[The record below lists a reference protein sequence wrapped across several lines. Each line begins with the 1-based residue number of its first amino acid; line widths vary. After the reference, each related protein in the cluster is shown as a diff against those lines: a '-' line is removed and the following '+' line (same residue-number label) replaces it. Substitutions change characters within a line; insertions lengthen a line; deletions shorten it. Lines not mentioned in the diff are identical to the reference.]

1 LQESDRDET
10 FPHQSRLVTDPRFT
24 VIVPVFD
31 EEEGLRSTVELLL
44 KSLAAGDPF
53 ELLLVDDGS
62 NDRSHEIMEELSREN
77 PVIRVLRHSRNCG
90 YGAAIKTGIRKAR
103 SPLIAITDA
112 DGTYPDGRLPEL
124 VALAADADMVVGART
139 GDDVEY
145 PMLRRIPKWFMVR
158 YASWIVGQRIPDLNS
173 GMRVFRRDAAVR
185 LMRILPDT
193 FSFTTTITVAMMRN
207 RDDVRFVPIGY
218 SARIGTSKIRPI
230 QDTLRFFQLILRT
243 GMYFAP
249 LRVLGPLIV
258 LLMTAFAASLCYDI
272 FVARNLTDK
281 SVLLLLFGLNTTLF
295 ALLADM
301 IDKRSGE

>member
-1 LQESDRDET
+1 
-10 FPHQSRLVTDPRFT
+10 
-24 VIVPVFD
+24 
-31 EEEGLRSTVELLL
+31 
-44 KSLAAGDPF
+44 
-53 ELLLVDDGS
+53 
-62 NDRSHEIMEELSREN
+62 
-77 PVIRVLRHSRNCG
+77 
-90 YGAAIKTGIRKAR
+90 
-103 SPLIAITDA
+103 
-112 DGTYPDGRLPEL
+112 
-124 VALAADADMVVGART
+124 
-139 GDDVEY
+139 
-145 PMLRRIPKWFMVR
+145 
-158 YASWIVGQRIPDLNS
+158 
-173 GMRVFRRDAAVR
+173 
-185 LMRILPDT
+185 MRILPDT

-281 SVLLLLFGLNTTLF
+281 TVLLLLFGLNTTLF